1 MGLVSKLGVSTPI
14 VKDGRIVGFFD
25 GWIGNRVYPVDMAGF
40 AVNIHTLKK
49 VNVCIVC
56 PKIRWISG

>member
-1 MGLVSKLGVSTPI
+1 MSTPI

-40 AVNIHTLKK
+40 AVNIQTLKQVVTYHNK
-49 VNVCIVC
+49 AECKM
-56 PKIRWISG
+56 KIILIQ